1 MRQSL
6 LGRLLRAI
14 IARRGSI
21 IAPLARN
28 WQRELKALRDTRSQT
43 QLLLTDPAAL
53 HILVCARAARKLSG
67 AYAEAGVF
75 MGGSARLIC
84 EEKGG
89 AALHLFDV
97 FELLQHTEIA
107 GAEQVRDHFG
117 SVHGRLAEARRL
129 LSPYPNVHFHPGL
142 FPDTTAGLEDLRFSF
157 VHLDLDLP
165 APTHAALK
173 FFHPR
178 LVPGG
183 ILIGDD
189 YGDPDLRRC
198 FETWF
203 SDHRDTLIELPWSQV
218 MVIRQAG
225 S

>member
-1 MRQSL
+1 
-6 LGRLLRAI
+6 
-14 IARRGSI
+14 
-21 IAPLARN
+21 
-28 WQRELKALRDTRSQT
+28 
-43 QLLLTDPAAL
+43 
-53 HILVCARAARKLSG
+53 
-67 AYAEAGVF
+67 
-75 MGGSARLIC
+75 
-84 EEKGG
+84 
-89 AALHLFDV
+89 
-97 FELLQHTEIA
+97 
-107 GAEQVRDHFG
+107 
-117 SVHGRLAEARRL
+117 
-129 LSPYPNVHFHPGL
+129 
-142 FPDTTAGLEDLRFSF
+142 

-165 APTHAALK
+165 AATHAALK

-183 ILIGDD
+183 ILVGDD